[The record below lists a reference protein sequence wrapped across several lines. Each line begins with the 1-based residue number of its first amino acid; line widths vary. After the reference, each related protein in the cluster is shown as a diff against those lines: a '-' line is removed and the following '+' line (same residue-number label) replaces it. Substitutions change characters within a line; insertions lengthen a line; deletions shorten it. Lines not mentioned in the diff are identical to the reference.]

1 MKIAQSKL
9 SSRYQRF
16 NSISAAT
23 VEEAF
28 RQINQDKGGIYDQ
41 IINTNSLSIYK
52 SKNLINDLKQE
63 LMMILFN
70 YAVRDGDQ
78 IFLDFYN
85 LDRSRFRYWI
95 TNVAKY
101 QFKTDNSPVYR
112 KLIHHRRLQLDSDS
126 AIPEIEDTDD
136 ELFHLDQF
144 CSKEIKLHLGQI
156 LYSPKAQA
164 IFYEWEIELFLFHY
178 FAQKNKRNYALTKLS
193 NDINVTHTIIN
204 LMFNEIKSFLISEL
218 NFK

>member
-9 SSRYQRF
+9 SSRYQSF

-52 SKNLINDLKQE
+52 SKNLISDLKQE

-70 YAVRDGDQ
+70 YVERDGDQ
-78 IFLDFYN
+78 IFLDYYN

-95 TNVAKY
+95 TNVSKY

-112 KLIHHRRLQLDSDS
+112 KLIHHRRLQFDSDC
-126 AIPEIEDTDD
+126 AIPEIEENND
-136 ELFHLDQF
+136 ELLLLDQF
-144 CSKEIKLHLGQI
+144 SSQEIKLHLGQI

-164 IFYEWEIELFLFHY
+164 IFHEWEIQLFLFHY
-178 FAQKNKRNYALTKLS
+178 FAQQKKRNFVLTKLS
-193 NDINVTHTIIN
+193 KELDISNSTLN
-204 LMFNEIKSFLISEL
+204 LMFNEIKSFLLSEL
-218 NFK
+218 DFK